1 ARAPRDQALHPLPL
15 RHLPPARRHARSAAR
30 ARARRPGRRAGARRL
45 GHAMRE
51 RWWGGSGRRVPELAV
66 EGDPAV
72 PADQAL
78 VLDSVDD
85 LPGIAEAFAAGRPV
99 VVRAGS
105 AEEVRAAL
113 ARPEVAAVVVPEARR
128 DLLELDLTEL
138 TYG

>member
-1 ARAPRDQALHPLPL
+1 
-15 RHLPPARRHARSAAR
+15 
-30 ARARRPGRRAGARRL
+30 
-45 GHAMRE
+45 MRE

-72 PADQAL
+72 PVGEAL
-78 VLDSVDD
+78 VLVGVDD
-85 LPGIAEAFAAGRPV
+85 LQPIADAFAAGRPV
-99 VVRAGS
+99 VVRASS

-113 ARPEVAAVVVPEARR
+113 ARPEVATVLVPEGRR